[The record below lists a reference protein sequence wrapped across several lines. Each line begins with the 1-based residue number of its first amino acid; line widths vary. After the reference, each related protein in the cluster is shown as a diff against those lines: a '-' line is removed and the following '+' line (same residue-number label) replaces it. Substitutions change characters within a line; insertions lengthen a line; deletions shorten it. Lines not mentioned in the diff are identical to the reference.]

1 MDEKEITFETKLDNA
16 KKVLEKLMQPEITLQ
31 DSLKA
36 YEEGMLQLQEAQ
48 KMLDEAVLKIKEIKA
63 S

>member
-1 MDEKEITFETKLDNA
+1 MSKETLSFETKLDNA
-16 KKVLEKLMQPEITLQ
+16 KKVLETLMQPQITLQ

-36 YEEGMLQLQEAQ
+36 YENGMQELQEAQ
-48 KMLDEAVLKIKEIKA
+48 KMLEDAVIKIKEIKA